1 MRRLIVRWSLGIA
14 LAVGS
19 PAVGEDVEPT
29 VEDDPSEAATAAKPS
44 DAVEERS
51 GWRSW
56 LVPALQRLRLNP
68 GHDHVDRAAASRLR
82 P

>member
-1 MRRLIVRWSLGIA
+1 MRRLVGTCSLGIA
-14 LAVGS
+14 LAICS
-19 PAVGEDVEPT
+19 PAMAEDVGPR
-29 VEDDPSEAATAAKPS
+29 VGDRPAAAPAKPRV
-44 DAVEERS
+44 AVEERS

-68 GHDHVDRAAASRLR
+68 GHDHADRSAASRLR